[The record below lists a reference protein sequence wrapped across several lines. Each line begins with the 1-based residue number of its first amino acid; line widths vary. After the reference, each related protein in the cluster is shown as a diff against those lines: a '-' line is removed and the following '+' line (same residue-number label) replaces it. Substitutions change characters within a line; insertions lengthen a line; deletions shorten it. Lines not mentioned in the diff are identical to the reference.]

1 MPPAVSA
8 DGRAWPMLDVSALGN
23 VLESVVD
30 VRTWLRRDDSPAL
43 FPENTKISC
52 KGACE
57 PQIHA
62 TLKVLLNRT
71 INQMGMP
78 QPPVKPLREELVCL
92 YKKVGR
98 TPTDE
103 IIVSDSW
110 YIRKFLSLVKT
121 KTRKEKVSTES
132 SLYSA

>member
-1 MPPAVSA
+1 MPLAVSA
-8 DGRAWPMLDVSALGN
+8 ESGRAWPMLDVYALGN

-30 VRTWLRRDDSPAL
+30 VRKWLRRDDSPAL

-71 INQMGMP
+71 VNQMGMP
-78 QPPVKPLREELVCL
+78 QPPVKPLPLQEGWPYAYR
-92 YKKVGR
+92 
-98 TPTDE
+98 
-103 IIVSDSW
+103 
-110 YIRKFLSLVKT
+110 
-121 KTRKEKVSTES
+121 
-132 SLYSA
+132 